1 MLLPFTEISDA
12 RNRRVGNPELKPE
25 FGNSYEAGY
34 LRHWEGGSVLASV
47 YYRYRTDVIE
57 RVSEIDNAGIT
68 TTRPINLAEEE
79 SWGIEFS
86 GDQEIVENLQLS
98 ASLNLYQSAREGEY
112 EEVRYESD
120 SRSLTT
126 RSRLR
131 WRFSDGWNV
140 QANMFYRG
148 PEKQPRDGRAAA
160 SFLVVPLPKSFWK
173 DGQRSP

>member
-86 GDQEIVENLQLS
+86 GDQEIVENRSEEHTSELQ
-98 ASLNLYQSAREGEY
+98 
-112 EEVRYESD
+112 
-120 SRSLTT
+120 SRGHLVC
-126 RSRLR
+126 RLLL
-131 WRFSDGWNV
+131 
-140 QANMFYRG
+140 A
-148 PEKQPRDGRAAA
+148 K
-160 SFLVVPLPKSFWK
+160 KT
-173 DGQRSP
+173 